1 MDRRHFVAGAAAG
14 SAFLASGLA
23 RSAQA
28 APTYRHSLKLA
39 SIIGRPDAQ
48 NLKAIKDAGLDGV
61 ETTAIVAPAAAGE
74 SRKIAEDMGLRIHSV
89 LRGWAEFNSPD
100 PKVVEGSWQASAA
113 ALRAAA
119 GYGADAVL
127 LVPCRV
133 GGMAMPQA
141 WDFKIKF
148 DAATGHLISVAD
160 GDNAPYK
167 DYIAAQD
174 RAWDTSTEQINKLI
188 DVAKET
194 GVVIAL
200 ENVWN
205 NLWVDPH
212 HFAAFVKSFHSP
224 WVKGYFDIGNMV
236 KYSKSEIWIRALG
249 KDLAKCHVKDFKLNA
264 NGQGGDWKDPLDGSV
279 DWPEVRRALDEVD
292 YDGWLTIEGSGGLGL
307 PEIKRRMALIAQG
320 GK

>member
-1 MDRRHFVAGAAAG
+1 MNRRHFVAGLAAG
-14 SAFLASGLA
+14 SALAASG
-23 RSAQA
+23 RPSHAQA
-28 APTYRHSLKLA
+28 APAFRHKLRLA
-39 SIIGRPDAQ
+39 SIIGKPDAGS
-48 NLKAIKDAGLDGV
+48 LKPIKDAGLDGV
-61 ETTAIVAPAAAGE
+61 ETTAIVAPTAAAE

-89 LRGWAEFNSPD
+89 LRGWAEFNSTD
-100 PKVVEGSWQASAA
+100 PKAVDSSWQASAS

-141 WDFKIKF
+141 WDFRIKF
-148 DAATGHLISVAD
+148 DPATGHLLSVVD

-174 RAWDTSTEQINKLI
+174 RAWDTSFEQVSKLI
-188 DVAKET
+188 EVAKET

-205 NLWVDPH
+205 NLWVDPL
-212 HFAAFVKSFHSP
+212 HFAAFVKSFQSP

-236 KYSKSEIWIRALG
+236 KYSKSELWIRALG
-249 KDLAKCHVKDFKLNA
+249 ADLAKCHVKDFKLNA

-279 DWPEVRRALDEVD
+279 NWPEVRRALDEVD

-307 PEIKRRMALIAQG
+307 PEIKRRMDIISRG
-320 GK
+320 GA